1 VSNELFAAFVVFAVA
16 TLITP
21 GPNNVMLMTS
31 GVNYGFQR
39 TLPHVLGVDVG
50 FGFMVAVVGVGLGA
64 IFAAVPMLYTV
75 LKFVAVAYLLYL
87 AWKIAN
93 AGPVEEGGTGRPFS
107 FLQAAA
113 FQWVNP
119 KGWIMAIGAVTTY
132 AAIAAFPFNILLMVI
147 VFVGFG
153 LISSLTWLL
162 FGTGLR
168 RIVTEP
174 KTVRIFN
181 ISMAVLLAASLVP
194 VLFEG

>member
-1 VSNELFAAFVVFAVA
+1 
-16 TLITP
+16 
-21 GPNNVMLMTS
+21 
-31 GVNYGFQR
+31 
-39 TLPHVLGVDVG
+39 
-50 FGFMVAVVGVGLGA
+50 
-64 IFAAVPMLYTV
+64 V
-75 LKFVAVAYLLYL
+75 LKFVAAAYLLYL

-153 LISSLTWLL
+153 LVSSFTWLL

-181 ISMAVLLAASLVP
+181 ISMAILLAASLVP

>member
-1 VSNELFAAFVVFAVA
+1 MSNELFAAFVVFAVA

-31 GVNYGFQR
+31 GVNYGFRR

-64 IFAAVPMLYTV
+64 VFAAVPMLYTV

-132 AAIAAFPFNILLMVI
+132 AAIAAFPFNIILMVV

-153 LISSLTWLL
+153 LISSFTWLL

-181 ISMAVLLAASLVP
+181 ISMAILLAASLVP